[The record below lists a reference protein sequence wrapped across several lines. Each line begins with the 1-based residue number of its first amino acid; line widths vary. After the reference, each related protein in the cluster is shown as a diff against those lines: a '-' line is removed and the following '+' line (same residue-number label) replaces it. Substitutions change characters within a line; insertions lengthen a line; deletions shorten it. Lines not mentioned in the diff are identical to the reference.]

1 MTVDSESERR
11 FFAGERTDSVRFVI
25 NDPVEF
31 EAEDGTLRGGAV
43 ISIHSLES
51 EVTYLI
57 EPGSEPWGDVVVPQS
72 RMTLVE

>member
-1 MTVDSESERR
+1 MDKNDPQW
-11 FFAGERTDSVRFVI
+11 RTGLSKP
-25 NDPVEF
+25 DPVEF